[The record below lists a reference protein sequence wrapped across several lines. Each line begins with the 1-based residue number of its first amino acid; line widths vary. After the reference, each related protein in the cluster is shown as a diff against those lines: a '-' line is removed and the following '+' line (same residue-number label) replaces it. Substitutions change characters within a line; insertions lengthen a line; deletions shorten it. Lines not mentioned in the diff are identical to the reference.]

1 MIVAQSAARE
11 KATDVRPQRVG
22 RYDLLVELG
31 RGGMASVSLARS
43 IGSGGF
49 ERLVAVKLLHSALC
63 ADPEFVEMFLDEAR
77 LAARLHHPNTAAI
90 IDLGAEGTQLYMVM
104 DYVEGDTLYAV
115 QCGASVRHQP
125 LPLSVTLRIVLDVLA
140 GLDAAHELKSADGA
154 PLGLI
159 HRDVTPQ
166 NVLVGVDGVARL
178 VDFGIARAACRTA
191 VTSVGVLKGRLAFMA
206 PEQLR
211 GQLIDRRADVFSL
224 GVTLWETL
232 TLRRCLPNREGA
244 LKARF
249 AEEVYHSLRDFVPH
263 LPVALDELCRRALAP
278 DPADRIP
285 TAAAFAEALEGEFR
299 ADLATQREL
308 GQFMADVTA
317 DKLGVERE
325 AVRVTSQ
332 SLPERATK
340 RAPAAVTFRPP
351 GRGLD
356 LRPPRAPEPRAPRP
370 QGPLDDS
377 LFGGEDVTCLGR
389 LPAGLPRHSHTRVT
403 LPPLPERRS
412 AVPSF
417 VEVDIRDLPRV
428 IGARPI
434 RVHKPCS
441 TTPSLGDTELVTLRV
456 GPAAMSPDDARAVL
470 ARRARPASVEAPV
483 GEPPPL
489 PRLASE
495 PPPTVR
501 VSIEAAVR
509 KPTRVETPQVP
520 QSRSSVASEPERSDS
535 FLARLWSRLF
545 D

>member
-1 MIVAQSAARE
+1 MIVAQSAARGTASE
-11 KATDVRPQRVG
+11 VRPARVG

-49 ERLVAVKLLHSALC
+49 ERLAAVKLLHSGLC

-104 DYVEGDTLYAV
+104 DYVEGDTLHAV
-115 QCGASVRHQP
+115 QCGASARHQP
-125 LPLSVTLRIVLDVLA
+125 LPLGVALRIVLDVLA

-154 PLGLI
+154 PLGMI

-244 LKARF
+244 LKSRF

-263 LPVALDELCRRALAP
+263 LPAALDELCRRALAP

-285 TAAAFAEALEGEFR
+285 TAAAFAEALEAEFR

-308 GQFMADVTA
+308 GQFMAVIAA
-317 DKLGVERE
+317 DKLRVERE
-325 AVRVTSQ
+325 AVRASSQ
-332 SLPERATK
+332 PLPGRTK
-340 RAPAAVTFRPP
+340 SRAPAAVTSRPAA
-351 GRGLD
+351 RGID
-356 LRPPRAPEPRAPRP
+356 LRPPRAPEQHAPRSRAP
-370 QGPLDDS
+370 LSDS
-377 LFGGEDVTCLGR
+377 LVGAEAVTSLGR
-389 LPAGLPRHSHTRVT
+389 LPAAPPRHSHTRVH
-403 LPPLPERRS
+403 LPPLPERR
-412 AVPSF
+412 AEVPAF
-417 VEVDIRDLPRV
+417 VEVDICDLPQVTRATPV
-428 IGARPI
+428 AA
-434 RVHKPCS
+434 HEPCPA
-441 TTPSLGDTELVTLRV
+441 TPSLGEPELRTLRV
-456 GPAAMSPDDARAVL
+456 APVAISPGDAMVLL
-470 ARRARPASVEAPV
+470 ARRTRPASVEAPA
-483 GEPPPL
+483 GEPAPSQPVT
-489 PRLASE
+489 S
-495 PPPTVR
+495 
-501 VSIEAAVR
+501 EAAVR
-509 KPTRVETPQVP
+509 KPTRFETAYAARFPSLVP
-520 QSRSSVASEPERSDS
+520 SRPARSGS
-535 FLARLWSRLF
+535 LLARLWSRLF
-545 D
+545 G

>member
-11 KATDVRPQRVG
+11 NATEVRPVRVG

-90 IDLGAEGTQLYMVM
+90 IDLGAEGAQLYMAM
-104 DYVEGDTLYAV
+104 DYVEGDTLYVV
-115 QCGASVRHQP
+115 QCGASARRQP
-125 LPLSVTLRIVLDVLA
+125 LPLGVALRIVLDVLA
-140 GLDAAHELKSADGA
+140 GLDAAHELRSADGA

-211 GQLIDRRADVFSL
+211 GQLIDRRADIFSL

-244 LKARF
+244 LKSRF

-285 TAAAFAEALEGEFR
+285 TAAAFAEALEAEFR

-308 GQFMADVTA
+308 GQFMAVVTA
-317 DKLGVERE
+317 DKLRIERE

-332 SLPERATK
+332 PLPERAMA

-356 LRPPRAPEPRAPRP
+356 LRPPRASEPHAPRS
-370 QGPLDDS
+370 QGPIDDS
-377 LFGGEDVTCLGR
+377 LFGGEDVTCLDR
-389 LPAGLPRHSHTRVT
+389 LPAPPRCSHTRVP
-403 LPPLPERRS
+403 LPPLPDRRS
-412 AVPSF
+412 EVSSF
-417 VEVDIRDLPRV
+417 VEVDIRDLPRA
-428 IGARPI
+428 IGSKPVRGHRPSS
-434 RVHKPCS
+434 P
-441 TTPSLGDTELVTLRV
+441 TPSLGDTELVTLRV
-456 GPAAMSPDDARAVL
+456 GPVAMSPGDARAVL
-470 ARRARPASVEAPV
+470 ARRTRPAPVEAPA
-483 GEPPPL
+483 GEPA
-489 PRLASE
+489 R
-495 PPPTVR
+495 TVR
-501 VSIEAAVR
+501 VSLEAAAR
-509 KPTRVETPQVP
+509 KPTRFETIQVP
-520 QSRSSVASEPERSDS
+520 QPRPSVASRPERSGS